1 MPKEHIEAL
10 GTSKKPPVHVKVN
23 DYEYTSTVAVMSG
36 MYLIPFAKEPWE
48 KSHIQGGDAI
58 DVELTL
64 IEGQRHVEIPEVLLK
79 YYLNKIYYS
88 VGTLEIFYFEVQN
101 YIITHTNIVFRK

>member
-36 MYLIPFAKEPWE
+36 IYLIPFAKEP
-48 KSHIQGGDAI
+48 
-58 DVELTL
+58 
-64 IEGQRHVEIPEVLLK
+64 
-79 YYLNKIYYS
+79 
-88 VGTLEIFYFEVQN
+88 
-101 YIITHTNIVFRK
+101 